1 MLLMAKTP
9 VIHSALRSA
18 AFHLWMQP
26 IWMQS
31 ADWLCPLRLCQWL
44 SAQLP
49 VPITPWLLL
58 SWQGRPEEKPKSNC
72 QWRWAAAVCRD
83 FRLLEFFSFF
93 LLLGKTLTNQK
104 LTKESK
110 KGNCEGSQIIKNNK
124 KNLAQKR
131 RSAAAHRK
139 WASECQAVCDKENR
153 LIATKQK
160 RKKQTGMPACYKE
173 IELAV

>member
-9 VIHSALRSA
+9 VIHSALRSS

-31 ADWLCPLRLCQWL
+31 ADWLCPLRLCMSVAL
-44 SAQLP
+44 SAITSAYFPDYSSAGKVDQRRNQSQLP
-49 VPITPWLLL
+49 VKVGCVWGFPSLGIFQL
-58 SWQGRPEEKPKSNC
+58 
-72 QWRWAAAVCRD
+72 
-83 FRLLEFFSFF
+83 F

-110 KGNCEGSQIIKNNK
+110 KGHCEGSQIIKNNK
-124 KNLAQKR
+124 KNLVQRR
-131 RSAAAHRK
+131 RSATAHRK
-139 WASECQAVCDKENR
+139 WASECQAVCDKESR